1 MDVAVRHMPRAWLRR
16 VATVGFSM
24 GASIVLRHAALIGGV
39 DAVISVSG
47 PGWWYYR
54 GTQTMRRVHWRSST
68 RPGRLVSRTF
78 LNTRIS
84 RGRWDPVPMPPDEA
98 AAMIAPVPLLI
109 IHGDRDEYFPVQHAR
124 RLFEAAG
131 EPKELWIVPGFGH
144 AESSASPALIERIGS
159 WARTAV
165 SVAASP
171 NAVA

>member
-1 MDVAVRHMPRAWLRR
+1 
-16 VATVGFSM
+16 M
-24 GASIVLRHAALIGGV
+24 GASIVLRHAALLGGT

-54 GTQTMRRVHWRSST
+54 GTKMMRWVHLAIEH

-84 RGRWDPVPMPPDEA
+84 PQRWDPVPMPPDEA
-98 AAMIAPVPLLI
+98 AARIAPVPLLI
-109 IHGDRDEYFPVQHAR
+109 IHGDRDNFFPVQHAR
-124 RLFEAAG
+124 RLYEAAG
-131 EPKELWIVPGFGH
+131 EPKELWLEAGFGH